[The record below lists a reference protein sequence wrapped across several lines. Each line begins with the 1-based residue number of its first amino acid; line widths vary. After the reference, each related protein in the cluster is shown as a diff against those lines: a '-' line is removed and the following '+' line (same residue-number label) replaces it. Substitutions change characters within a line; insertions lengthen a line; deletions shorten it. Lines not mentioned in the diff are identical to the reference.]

1 MTKGLSAV
9 ARGLC
14 RTTARGCGARAVLCR
29 SVPRGAVPRGP
40 CGSGLCRAG
49 LCRAGLCRAVRC
61 RAVRCRAVR
70 YHFALTRA
78 EGPRRR
84 RILAVH
90 RRDSAQKHGHHQS
103 NRRGS
108 LNADTVIRRGW
119 C

>member
-49 LCRAGLCRAVRC
+49 LCRA
-61 RAVRCRAVR
+61 VRCRAVR

-103 NRRGS
+103 NRRES